1 LNLLVPPMNEPNVSR
16 SAGVREILWTLLL
29 AVLWPAAAAVSLS
42 VAVGGRGVSGM
53 GLVLVACGTMA
64 AYGLDR
70 WIDGR
75 HRDDEQLRRVLFL
88 VVVFASVATGVLA
101 CRAWWRLQ
109 VCAGLGVIAAAYVP
123 LKRVIPKNVLTTT
136 AWTAATA
143 TLPFDHRPDLDPAYG
158 ASVLAVALIMAA
170 NTVLCDLPDYAA
182 DRQAGVR
189 GITPRF
195 GPRVGGFA
203 AVVCGVLGAAAAGS
217 VGRWGL
223 AVTALGLALLATRLA
238 RQPSRGLF
246 RLLADGLVTVVPGP
260 LALIFR

>member
-1 LNLLVPPMNEPNVSR
+1 MPPIIDPNGSR
-16 SAGVREILWTLLL
+16 SSGVREILWTLLL
-29 AVLWPAAAAVSLS
+29 TVLWPAAAAVSLS
-42 VAVGGRGVSGM
+42 VAVGGRWVSGM

-75 HRDDEQLRRVLFL
+75 HRDDNQFRRILFMI
-88 VVVFASVATGVLA
+88 VVFASASTGVLA
-101 CRAWWRLQ
+101 CTAWWRLQ
-109 VCAGLGVIAAAYVP
+109 VCAALGVIAAAYVP
-123 LKRVIPKNVLTTT
+123 LKRVIPKNVLTTI

-143 TLPFDHRPDLDPAYG
+143 TLPFDGRPSFDPAYG

-195 GPRVGGFA
+195 GPRVGGSA
-203 AVVCGVLGAAAAGS
+203 AVVCGVLGALVAGS

-223 AVTALGLALLATRLA
+223 AFTALGLAVLATRLA

-260 LALIFR
+260 LAWIFR

>member
-1 LNLLVPPMNEPNVSR
+1 MKDPEVSV
-16 SAGVREILWTLLL
+16 SARLRRILWTLLL
-29 AVLWPAAAAVSLS
+29 SVVWPAAAAVSLS

-70 WIDGR
+70 WVDGR
-75 HRDDEQLRRVLFL
+75 HRDDEQLRWVLC
-88 VVVFASVATGVLA
+88 VVVALTSVATGVLA
-101 CRAWWRLQ
+101 CTAWWRLQ

-123 LKRVIPKNVLTTT
+123 LKRIVPKNVLTTT
-136 AWTAATA
+136 AWTAATS
-143 TLPFDHRPDLDPAYG
+143 TLPFDGRPNLDPVYG
-158 ASVLAVALIMAA
+158 ASVVAVALIIAS
-170 NTVLCDLPDYAA
+170 NTVLCDLPDFAA

-203 AVVCGVLGAAAAGS
+203 AVASGLLGAMVAGF

-223 AVTALGLALLATRLA
+223 AVTALGLAVLAVRLA

-246 RLLADGLVTVVPGP
+246 RLLADGLVTVLPGP

>member
-1 LNLLVPPMNEPNVSR
+1 MNAPQGSSSDQAR
-16 SAGVREILWTLLL
+16 AILWTLLL
-29 AVLWPAAAAVSLS
+29 AVLWPGAAAVSLS
-42 VAVGGRGVSGM
+42 VAVGGGGVSGT

-75 HRDDEQLRRVLFL
+75 YRDDEQLRRVLF
-88 VVVFASVATGVLA
+88 VVVVIASLATGVLA
-101 CRAWWRLQ
+101 CTAWWRLQ

-143 TLPFDHRPDLDPAYG
+143 TLPFDGRPNIDPAYG

-170 NTVLCDLPDYAA
+170 NTVLCDLPDFAA

-195 GPRVGGFA
+195 GPRVGGLA
-203 AVVCGVLGAAAAGS
+203 ALVCGVLGAVVAAS

-223 AVTALGLALLATRLA
+223 AVTALGLAVLAIRLA
-238 RQPSRGLF
+238 RQPSRVLF